1 MCIIGSAG
9 SGKTSLAVNLLT
21 SKQAYKRA
29 FHHVHV
35 VMPPRSVESLKRNV
49 FKSHDK
55 MYPELDYGTL
65 DTIKGRVME
74 SAEKKEYSLLFMDD
88 VTVALKDKDIQPA
101 IPGIGPEAAAF
112 SASVGASA
120 KGVGNLAGVAEDA
133 LKGRGLDIGA
143 AKAGFDQAKRGP
155 RSVGGMKVRHNLPPI
170 NGREFSPGDTIEFS
184 IPCGNKGEFL
194 NTKQSYLKFKLKNE
208 DGTND
213 MTLDFS
219 ASAVIRLLECVYGS
233 SVLEYVDQYGLLR
246 NILSDAQSTSTNEN
260 FGSTVVE
267 GVSAADYR
275 TGADIGSG
283 TTVTFCIPLLSGV
296 VGTLQHKYL
305 PVGDMSRD
313 RLRLNLTLANVNDA
327 QVSTTA
333 CPWKVY
339 DPEMV
344 TEVIKLNSE
353 ANIGDGTKNTLS
365 SRANLFGDVGRWSYD
380 CGGILYP
387 QRPVDTN
394 AEAYMEL
401 QKAFH
406 ALGALDHGVINNA
419 TWTADAGTYIIAQ
432 DLELQHGK
440 SSVSEN
446 GIDMSTSLIY
456 LRAQFASGLGAAQR
470 IDTFTHIDAVL
481 FIDPTGMAQT
491 VF

>member
-1 MCIIGSAG
+1 M
-9 SGKTSLAVNLLT
+9 SGLSD
-21 SKQAYKRA
+21 S
-29 FHHVHV
+29 F
-35 VMPPRSVESLKRNV
+35 V
-49 FKSHDK
+49 FA
-55 MYPELDYGTL
+55 P
-65 DTIKGRVME
+65 V
-74 SAEKKEYSLLFMDD
+74 
-88 VTVALKDKDIQPA
+88 
-101 IPGIGPEAAAF
+101 
-112 SASVGASA
+112 
-120 KGVGNLAGVAEDA
+120 
-133 LKGRGLDIGA
+133 
-143 AKAGFDQAKRGP
+143 P
-155 RSVGGMKVRHNLPPI
+155 RSVGGMKVRHNIPAI
-170 NGREFSPGDTIEFS
+170 SGREFSPGDTIEFS

-208 DGTND
+208 DATD
-213 MTLDFS
+213 TLNLDYT

-246 NILSDAQSTSTNEN
+246 NILNDAQSTATNEN
-260 FGSTVVE
+260 YGSTVLE
-267 GVSAADYR
+267 GLDTADLR
-275 TGADIGSG
+275 TSADITAG

-313 RLRLNLTLANVNDA
+313 RLRLNLTLADVNDA
-327 QVSTTA
+327 QASTAA
-333 CPWKVY
+333 CAWKVIE
-339 DPEMV
+339 PELV

-353 ANIGDGTKNTLS
+353 VAMAISQANAGGYRIPMTTFQNHSSSVEAAASSVNTLISTSARSLKTLITVFRPQANIGDATAKTLS
-365 SRANLFGDVGRWSYD
+365 SRSNLFGDSGVGRWSYD

-387 QRPVDTN
+387 QRPVDSN
-394 AEAYMEL
+394 AEAFMEL

-406 ALGALDHGVINNA
+406 AAHAVDHGIIDKA
-419 TWTADAGTYIIAQ
+419 SWTASAGTYILAQ

-456 LRAQFASGLGAAQR
+456 LRAHFASGLAAAQR

>member
-1 MCIIGSAG
+1 
-9 SGKTSLAVNLLT
+9 
-21 SKQAYKRA
+21 
-29 FHHVHV
+29 
-35 VMPPRSVESLKRNV
+35 
-49 FKSHDK
+49 
-55 MYPELDYGTL
+55 
-65 DTIKGRVME
+65 
-74 SAEKKEYSLLFMDD
+74 
-88 VTVALKDKDIQPA
+88 
-101 IPGIGPEAAAF
+101 
-112 SASVGASA
+112 
-120 KGVGNLAGVAEDA
+120 
-133 LKGRGLDIGA
+133 
-143 AKAGFDQAKRGP
+143 
-155 RSVGGMKVRHNLPPI
+155 MKVRHNLPPI

-353 ANIGDGTKNTLS
+353 VAMAISQANAGGYRIPMTTFQNHSSSVEKDASSVNTLISTSARSLKTLLTVFRPQANIGDGTKNTLS